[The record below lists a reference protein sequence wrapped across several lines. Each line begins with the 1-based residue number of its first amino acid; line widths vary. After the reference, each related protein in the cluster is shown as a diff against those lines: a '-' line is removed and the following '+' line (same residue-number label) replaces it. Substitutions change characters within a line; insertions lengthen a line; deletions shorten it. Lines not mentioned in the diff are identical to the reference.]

1 MFSLEQYGKL
11 KQTNRLKS
19 TQLQN
24 QRERRGYGAELEDRH
39 SDCVCELA
47 LENLISKGR
56 AQL

>member
-11 KQTNRLKS
+11 KQKNRLKS

-47 LENLISKGR
+47 LENLIS
-56 AQL
+56 